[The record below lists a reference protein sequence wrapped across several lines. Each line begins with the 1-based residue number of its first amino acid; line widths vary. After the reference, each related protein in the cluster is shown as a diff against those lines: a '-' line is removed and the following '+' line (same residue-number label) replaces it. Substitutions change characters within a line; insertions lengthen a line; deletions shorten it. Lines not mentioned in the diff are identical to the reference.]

1 MSRRGKIGNHA
12 VIKVTLRTSYRKFVA
27 AATMVTG
34 CAFAF
39 VLIYGNFGN
48 THDTSA
54 KGRKG
59 KKAEQGKQAE
69 QHKEQGIFDSMVE
82 YSEELK
88 QRYFYT
94 IESESASDVGAYT
107 ELFENEIPIQQTE
120 ILQDLDNDNIT
131 IIFDNSDEEN
141 FTFEVFDKDGN
152 SLHMQQHITTHSV
165 EFDRGIVKGDG
176 TTYLLKNLNGTI
188 YYSGKMDLI

>member
-1 MSRRGKIGNHA
+1 M
-12 VIKVTLRTSYRKFVA
+12 
-27 AATMVTG
+27 
-34 CAFAF
+34 
-39 VLIYGNFGN
+39 
-48 THDTSA
+48 
-54 KGRKG
+54 
-59 KKAEQGKQAE
+59 Q
-69 QHKEQGIFDSMVE
+69 
-82 YSEELK
+82 